1 MYLLFLRIVEIG
13 FWRFGWSG
21 LKSVEDSCW
30 EDFDEEWHIE
40 SSIKIAAV
48 NRQVGV
54 GSNSSHKKELSE
66 KF

>member
-54 GSNSSHKKELSE
+54 GK
-66 KF
+66 